1 MNYLINPIWLYLIS
15 LVDNVRGITIVA
27 VLITVM
33 AAGVV
38 AIWTDNTSVF
48 GSPQEEIIVLKKK
61 IKKFVI
67 LFVIE
72 SLILIFIPGKSDME
86 KMLMAS
92 YATEENVTA
101 ATNYGKDLVDYIFDK
116 VNGNEEKTE

>member
-1 MNYLINPIWLYLIS
+1 MNYLINPIWFYLIS

-38 AIWTDNTSVF
+38 AIWTDDTSVF

-61 IKKFVI
+61 NKKI
-67 LFVIE
+67 CY
-72 SLILIFIPGKSDME
+72 LICHRIINLNFCPKQIRHGK
-86 KMLMAS
+86 
-92 YATEENVTA
+92 N
-101 ATNYGKDLVDYIFDK
+101 
-116 VNGNEEKTE
+116 VNGFICY

>member
-1 MNYLINPIWLYLIS
+1 MNYLINPIWFYLIS

-38 AIWTDNTSVF
+38 AIWTDDTSVF

-61 IKKFVI
+61 IKKFAI

-72 SLILIFIPGKSDME
+72 SLILIFVPSKSDME

-92 YATEENVTA
+92 YATGENITT
-101 ATNYGKDLVDYIFDK
+101 ATNYGKDLVDYIFNK
-116 VNGNEEKTE
+116 VNGNEEQTE